1 MITSLA
7 LPAALLMT
15 GAVLVARGF
24 EALLPESV
32 AGMLACAALSSL
44 TLWLLSGAGFA
55 AHYLWQ
61 DARVAAL
68 MGDGRG
74 VAHFA
79 RLGAKAAIIW
89 APLVAL
95 TVITAP
101 RRWTTAVW

>member
-1 MITSLA
+1 MIGSLA
-7 LPAALLMT
+7 LPAALLMIA
-15 GAVLVARGF
+15 AVLVARGF
-24 EALLPESV
+24 ETLLPESI
-32 AGMLACAALSSL
+32 AGMVVCALLSSL

-55 AHYLWQ
+55 ALYLWQ

-79 RLGAKAAIIW
+79 GLGAKAAIIW
-89 APLVAL
+89 APLMAL

-101 RRWTTAVW
+101 RRWTTAEW